1 LFPTVLN
8 AQQSEGTSAPQRE
21 VSAPIDVLQDGAFR
35 YSVPVPAPAYGSIA
49 PNLSLNFSSANKLN
63 AADESWLGFGWRLG
77 GLSVIERKSEM
88 LGLPNLGA
96 SSDGSVDLASDV
108 FLLDG
113 QKLLACGDNFDGDY
127 SDKYTLSSS
136 TSTSM
141 CEFGADFVTQN
152 ENYLSIK
159 TETGSSVYYHYTSNS
174 IVNSSTPTD
183 GFWASTFV
191 VTSPSGIK
199 RTYKPIARILEELG
213 QTTGLTNFAAG
224 AGRKFLL
231 TDVED
236 KFGRA
241 VTYSYDISSPN
252 QGYAYKISKIEY
264 GSYSAEFLYDVQAD
278 PIAQF
283 AVGTDGTDG
292 FGVGVQHHQLALI
305 VNKENGSIVNATRVK
320 YANYSELSQIRN
332 VQSVGSFGT
341 NARLFKSIVAADGS
355 RQNTY
360 HDEYPATVE
369 ASLEGWNVSGT
380 RLPTHDFTYTNDRL
394 EFTEETFSDS
404 VAFHQNAMFADLDG
418 NGKDELIFPG
428 NTTNLSLP
436 GNSYTRSDTGV
447 VSVVPTGGPWE
458 NITSNSVQLS
468 SGVSNSNIGIVNIL
482 TTPEP
487 HIGSTTG
494 DMMNLGSADGT
505 PTDQIQAIVAL
516 TKNTDNDGV
525 NSVSMNVLSS
535 RDGSG
540 WVENMSSTMSESTGP
555 VEPSTFNACVN
566 KSVQPIVANF
576 DEDPSKEL
584 FVNGELFDITTTG
597 FQKIAG
603 LDASEICGYVHNSDL
618 IAPMVRAVDIDGD
631 TISEL
636 LVENGTTDKFFKR
649 INGQFVA
656 TDLENSPLDYT
667 SNGEHKVVIFGD
679 VNGDGMSDAVI
690 QTRFGPEPENT
701 PDNSIAKIEVAL
713 SNGRGFEPAT
723 VWGDSN
729 GHNSS
734 PGNRNG
740 DKFTHDDEP
749 YFYQKDVNIAAH
761 RSQVADLNG
770 DGLSDI
776 ILHTGTVAGVASTQ
790 EQASG
795 FMRIYISTGTAFS
808 RVPLPQTTEPQT
820 TEGVEFHHKGGFLG
834 TGDFDGDGVYDMVY
848 GGGQVGSSILRGIT
862 EPPHQIVQVK
872 TPTGAIITP
881 TFGSSAD
888 FADNAFPRPI
898 KVVTSL
904 KRDDGRGQIT
914 ETQYRYAGGRYS
926 YKHRQSFGYGIVEK
940 TLPQTNYEI
949 TQGVTDELITRT
961 EYHNTTVANAGK
973 AMRSQLLRGTTVLRE
988 TEHEWSF
995 SDTTVGPHLAQ
1006 KTSTE
1011 SWHKE
1016 GAQKILRRSEFE
1028 YGRFGELLAHRDFG
1042 FENETGAI
1050 AEADDTTT
1058 AFFYPIDSQINGD
1071 AYLARI
1077 PYAKIT
1083 FQGAWS
1089 RGANADYPII
1099 TDVNDGTQK
1108 RLSTQF
1114 FYFDGAANLGTIA
1127 TGASR
1132 RQGLVVKEQSW
1143 IRDSRYNVLPQGFDA
1158 YKDKTPVTTERRY
1171 FTSADFGLSSATAY
1185 LTDKVKNEWGN
1196 DNRKINY
1203 EYDPANREFLSK
1215 ITNVL
1220 GQEASFTWDYK
1231 CQKQLTSTDLNGLT
1245 STNTYDQLCRI
1256 SREVSVAG
1264 ENTWYRYLNSGD
1276 PTLQHVEQKTS
1287 ASSYGNPET
1296 NDNTADNYREDWYDI
1311 SNTYF
1316 DGFGRTY
1323 LSTQSGS
1330 TTSDQDAIATE
1341 TLYDARGRVIATS
1354 NPYQWTSRPATLAL
1368 TQFEFDDLGRAI
1380 KTIHQ
1385 DESFSETSYAFR
1397 NVGYDYYDDD
1407 DIWTRNTIGSQYVVQ
1422 SSAQCS
1428 QAIVGAPC
1436 EKTGVFLNKN
1446 GTVVHKRIIA
1456 PDNSIERTNYLY
1468 DPMGQL
1474 VRIWDPRNS
1483 PFQYGYDH
1491 RGNQTYLKEHSLG
1504 TWVSEY
1510 DDMDN
1515 LDKQTDGLG
1524 QSVEFNYDILNRA
1537 TQKTVSWVKDGTP
1550 ETDITNYTYDEFHLN
1565 GYNQGQLTTVENAAG
1580 SVKTAY
1586 GKNGQPWYVDTT
1598 INTGT
1603 ASRML
1608 RTQYAYNRVQKVSK
1622 MRLPYRPGYN
1632 STAWTE
1638 DFVYDT
1644 AGRLESFGTYVTD
1657 IQYDADWGHMNTMTF
1672 GNGIEDQFDYDATR
1686 GWQTGYTLLDAANTS
1701 LTDRT
1706 YTRAISGRIMSTD
1719 STDTSQAR
1727 FDYNYDYA
1735 GRLLSAVNTANTNLS
1750 TTYTY
1755 DAAGSLTYKSDV
1767 GYYKY
1772 GGGRT
1777 FPTYIYSD
1785 ASHTT
1790 ELERL
1795 RINSVGNVT
1804 TGLDGKLMTYDGEN
1818 RLTEITFNGVTT
1830 CYVYGPD
1837 GTRWKMITD
1846 CGGAN
1851 EQTTAYYPHTEIR
1864 NFGEGTS
1871 EEIYTYPLAN
1881 IRLKNGNNP
1890 VYGGDVAY
1898 LHSDAQ
1904 NSVVAMSDAAGNWT
1918 ERRAYKP
1925 FGEQSHTEYQ
1935 GGVTPIAGDAHGY
1948 IGERN
1953 DTDAGL
1959 QYLNARYYD
1968 TRLGLFTQ
1976 ADWFD
1981 VRMAGVGT
1989 NRFAYSGN
1997 DPINM
2002 MDPSGNCWFGEC
2014 SSPGAR
2020 DKAAQFQLD
2029 SYLEGEGQT
2038 NSPLYS
2044 GTPSSQ
2050 TWDELRG
2057 INAYD
2062 NQMTSELMSPITIT
2076 GLRDDVRLNP
2086 GIGLYVMDGSL
2097 IGVSTYSC
2105 TGSAGFCSATASS
2118 LAQLASLSVGDYNLK
2133 ISLNLTANKAYLSI
2147 NEGLSAKAKPTTL
2160 GEYFSTETNLLDGTH
2175 VRYNHG
2181 NLIRMRKRLELNP
2194 KFSRYLHHEIGH
2206 WMGLGHQLGG
2216 SSVMAYG
2223 NSAPL
2228 SFTSVDMKRLT
2239 DAY

>member
-1 LFPTVLN
+1 MRTFFKVITTCCVLFPTVLN

-21 VSAPIDVLQDGAFR
+21 VSAPVDVLQDGAFR
-35 YSVPVPAPAYGSIA
+35 YSVPVPAPSYGSIA

-63 AADESWLGFGWRLG
+63 ATDESWLGFGWRLG

-96 SSDGSVDLASDV
+96 SSDGSADLASDV

-136 TSTSM
+136 SSTSM

-159 TETGSSVYYHYTSNS
+159 TETSNSVYYNYTSDS
-174 IVNSSTPTD
+174 VVSSSTPTD

-213 QTTGLTNFAAG
+213 QTTGLTNFSAG

-236 KFGRA
+236 KFGRT
-241 VTYSYDISSPN
+241 VKYSYDISAPN

-264 GSYSAEFLYDVQAD
+264 GSYSVEFLYDVLTD

-283 AVGTDGTDG
+283 AIGSDGTDG
-292 FGVGVQHHQLALI
+292 FGVGAQHHQLALI
-305 VNKENGSIVNATRVK
+305 VNKENGSIINATRVK
-320 YANYSELSQIRN
+320 YANTSELSQIRN

-360 HDEYPATVE
+360 HDEHPATVE
-369 ASLEGWNVSGT
+369 ASLEVWNISGT

-468 SGVSNSNIGIVNIL
+468 SGDSNSNIGIVNIL
-482 TTPEP
+482 SAP
-487 HIGSTTG
+487 STHVSVT
-494 DMMNLGSADGT
+494 LGNGTYLMREDGA

-516 TKNTDNDGV
+516 TKNTDSGGV
-525 NSVSMNVLSS
+525 KSVSMNVLSS
-535 RDGSG
+535 KDGSG
-540 WVENMSSTMSESTGP
+540 WVENMSSTMNKSSGP
-555 VEPSTFNACVN
+555 VGPTFFNACAN

-584 FVNGELFDITTTG
+584 FVNGYFYDITTTG
-597 FQKIAG
+597 FYKMAG
-603 LDASEICGYVHNSDL
+603 SYDLGICGYSHNSTL
-618 IAPMVRAVDIDGD
+618 LAPMVRAVDIDGD

-636 LVENGTTDKFFKR
+636 LVENGATDKIFKR

-656 TDLENSPLDYT
+656 TDLENSPLDYA

-690 QTRFGPEPENT
+690 QTRFGPKPEDT

-713 SNGRGFEPAT
+713 SNGHGFEPAKL
-723 VWGDSN
+723 WA
-729 GHNSS
+729 NSDEYAS
-734 PGNRNG
+734 APGNRHG
-740 DKFTHDDEP
+740 DKFTHDEP
-749 YFYQKDVNIAAH
+749 YLYQKNVNIAAH
-761 RSQVADLNG
+761 RSQVVDVNG
-770 DGLSDI
+770 DGLGDI
-776 ILHTGTVAGVASTQ
+776 ILHSGNVAGVAGTQ
-790 EQASG
+790 EQVSG
-795 FMRIYISTGTAFS
+795 FMRIYISTGNGFEHI
-808 RVPLPQTTEPQT
+808 RLPQTS
-820 TEGVEFHHKGGFLG
+820 EGVEYHHKGGFLG

-862 EPPHQIVQVK
+862 EPPHQIIQVK

-898 KVVTSL
+898 KVVTSI

-926 YKHRQSFGYGIVEK
+926 HKHRQSFGYGIVEK

-949 TQGVTDELITRT
+949 TQGVTDELIART

-988 TEHEWSF
+988 TEHEWTF

-1016 GAQKILRRSEFE
+1016 GTQKILRRSEFE

-1058 AFFYPIDSQINGD
+1058 AFFYPNDSQINGD

-1083 FQGAWS
+1083 LEGTWS
-1089 RGANADYPII
+1089 RGVNADYPII
-1099 TDVNDGTQK
+1099 ADVNDPTQK

-1114 FYFDGAANLGTIA
+1114 FYFDGGATLGTLPGN
-1127 TGASR
+1127 TTR
-1132 RQGLVVKEQSW
+1132 RQGLVVMEQSW

-1158 YKDKTPVTTERRY
+1158 YKDKTPVTTNRRY
-1171 FTSADFGLSSATAY
+1171 FTSAEFGLSSATAY
-1185 LTDKVKNEWGN
+1185 HTDKVKNEWGN

-1203 EYDPANREFLSK
+1203 EYDTANREFLSK

-1220 GQEASFTWDYK
+1220 GQDASFTWDYK

-1245 STNTYDQLCRI
+1245 STNSYDQLCRV
-1256 SREVSVAG
+1256 SREVSTAG
-1264 ENTWYRYLNSGD
+1264 ETTWYRYLNNGE

-1287 ASSYGNPET
+1287 AAAYGNPET
-1296 NDNTADNYREDWYDI
+1296 NDSTADNYREDWYDI

-1323 LSTQSGS
+1323 LATQSGS

-1341 TLYDARGRVIATS
+1341 TLYDTRGRVIAAS

-1385 DESFSETSYAFR
+1385 DGSFSETAYTFA
-1397 NVGYDYYDDD
+1397 NVNQFYYNDNA
-1407 DIWTRNTIGSQYVVQ
+1407 IWAHNTIGSQYVLQ

-1428 QAIVGAPC
+1428 QTIVGAPC
-1436 EKTGVFLNKN
+1436 EKTGVYLNKN
-1446 GTVVHKRIIA
+1446 GTVVQKKVIA
-1456 PDNSIERTNYLY
+1456 PDNSFERTTYLY

-1474 VRIWDPRNS
+1474 TNVRDPRNS
-1483 PFQYGYDH
+1483 PFEYGYDH

-1510 DDMDN
+1510 DHMDN
-1515 LDKQTDGLG
+1515 VDKQTDGLG

-1537 TQKTVSWVKDGTP
+1537 TRKTVSWVKDGTP
-1550 ETDITNYTYDEFHLN
+1550 ETDITNYTYDELHLN
-1565 GYNQGQLTTVENAAG
+1565 GYNQGQLTSVQNAAG

-1586 GKNGQPWYVDTT
+1586 WKNGQPWYVDTT

-1608 RTQYAYNRVQKVSK
+1608 RTQYAYNRAQKVSK

-1638 DFVYDT
+1638 NFKYDT

-1657 IQYDADWGHMNTMTF
+1657 IQYDADWGHMETMTL
-1672 GNGIEDQFDYDATR
+1672 GNGLRDVLSYDATR
-1686 GWQTGYTLLDAANTS
+1686 GWQTNYALKTTNGS
-1701 LTDRT
+1701 QLTNRT
-1706 YTRAISGRIMSTD
+1706 YTRAISGRIMNTHSGT
-1719 STDTSQAR
+1719 TSQAR
-1727 FDYNYDYA
+1727 YDYSYDYA

-1767 GYYKY
+1767 GHYQY

-1777 FPTYIYSD
+1777 FPTRIYSD
-1785 ASHTT
+1785 AGHTT

-1864 NFGEGTS
+1864 NFGEGAF

-1925 FGEQSHTEYQ
+1925 FGEQSHTQYKS
-1935 GGVTPIAGDAHGY
+1935 GVTPIAGDAHGY

-1997 DPINM
+1997 DPINL
-2002 MDPSGNCWFGEC
+2002 MDPSGNGWFNDTFGKPFSETNVGKAIDNFFGGDNKHTDSDGDGQNDWAEYQLAAYHAGGNLSFDDFQSQSGIDVTAGFAEFNPVGGGE
-2014 SSPGAR
+2014 SSDYSADITMVDSFDGYGQSMAWGGALLKCAQKCGGMYKSGKMIY
-2020 DKAAQFQLD
+2020 KAVQKHGVLRTGKVIFRKSKMTKSPMTKGKEPVIVTSNGKVIGTINSQGKYTPKKGPKHAE
-2029 SYLEGEGQT
+2029 YLEVNPDRLRTPEKGK
-2038 NSPLYS
+2038 YS
-2044 GTPSSQ
+2044 GIQ
-2050 TWDELRG
+2050 T
-2057 INAYD
+2057 
-2062 NQMTSELMSPITIT
+2062 
-2076 GLRDDVRLNP
+2076 
-2086 GIGLYVMDGSL
+2086 
-2097 IGVSTYSC
+2097 
-2105 TGSAGFCSATASS
+2105 
-2118 LAQLASLSVGDYNLK
+2118 
-2133 ISLNLTANKAYLSI
+2133 
-2147 NEGLSAKAKPTTL
+2147 
-2160 GEYFSTETNLLDGTH
+2160 LLEA
-2175 VRYNHG
+2175 
-2181 NLIRMRKRLELNP
+2181 I
-2194 KFSRYLHHEIGH
+2194 
-2206 WMGLGHQLGG
+2206 
-2216 SSVMAYG
+2216 
-2223 NSAPL
+2223 
-2228 SFTSVDMKRLT
+2228 T
-2239 DAY
+2239 DALKEF